1 VTSLSSFGE
10 QPDDPLLLR
19 GRDAELVREW
29 LSLFLPGVDGIVVRR
44 CPGGLS
50 GADVFRCDTLLGPF
64 ALKGWPSGTP
74 SARVDEVHDVLR
86 RSHDCLSVVPRLVP
100 SVFGMTRLSCEGRH
114 YELASWMPGDP
125 LGDVAPPGDGVSES
139 DATQGGSGS
148 AGLLDGIERGAAVIA
163 RFHDSTGCWGEAD
176 APPPA
181 VLRRLGRI
189 DELRRELPRALERA
203 IAPTETLQRAA
214 DWLRR
219 FGECGLQA
227 AADRLGKWAT
237 RMVPLRI
244 VLRDVHRGHLL
255 FQQGVPSGL
264 VDFDAIGRDTIATDL
279 ARWVG
284 DFLHAPEPAA
294 AGKPVLFP
302 DVAESA
308 TGRRKVLDAD
318 AIWRAAWRGY
328 GQVSKIGEV
337 EWELS
342 RAIAEASPVIV
353 LANWVVWTHL
363 EQRDFTGC
371 WERVDRRVS
380 DILLTMTAGP
390 PFA

>member
-1 VTSLSSFGE
+1 VTSLSSF
-10 QPDDPLLLR
+10 DDPSDDPSLLR

-29 LSLFLPGVDGIVVRR
+29 LSLFLPGVEGIVVRR
-44 CPGGLS
+44 CPAGLS

-64 ALKGWPSGTP
+64 ALKGWPAGTP
-74 SARVDEVHDVLR
+74 SARVDEVHDVIR

-100 SVFGMTRLSCEGRH
+100 SVFGMTRLSCEARH
-114 YELASWMPGDP
+114 YELASWMPGEP
-125 LGDVAPPGDGVSES
+125 LGDVGVSGGGISEG
-139 DATQGGSGS
+139 DTTQVGSGS
-148 AGLLDGIERGAAVIA
+148 VDLLDGIARGAAVIA

-189 DELRRELPRALERA
+189 DELRRELPEALERA
-203 IAPTETLQRAA
+203 TAPTETLQRAA

-219 FGECGLQA
+219 FGEGGLLA

-284 DFLHAPEPAA
+284 DFLRAPAPAA
-294 AGKPVLFP
+294 AGKSVLFP
-302 DVAESA
+302 GVAESA
-308 TGRRKVLDAD
+308 TSCRNVLDAD
-318 AIWRAAWRGY
+318 AIWQAAWRGY
-328 GQVSKIGEV
+328 GQASKICE
-337 EWELS
+337 EELELS
-342 RAIAEASPVIV
+342 RAIAAASPVIV
-353 LANWVVWTHL
+353 LANWVAWTHL

-371 WERVDRRVS
+371 WEQVDRRVS
-380 DILLTMTAGP
+380 DILLTMTAGL